1 MMTTAK
7 RMQRMQ
13 RMLQDASLMP
23 AATIDPSVHYQRR
36 EDRAML
42 LLMAPALIVIV
53 VLLVVPLAWL
63 SWASVWH
70 DGGFTIA
77 NYKRIFT
84 GAYLDT
90 FLLTFKLSFIVTAI
104 TLLLGYPVAYFAAS
118 ISPRWS
124 ALVLGMVILPFWT
137 SVLVRTYAWLVLL
150 QRTGLINKAL
160 LGMGLIDRPLQLSY
174 NQFGTVIAMVHILLP
189 FMVLPLYSAMQ
200 KIPRNLSQAG
210 ASLGGSP
217 VHVFLRVFLPL
228 SMSGVLA
235 GVTLVFILCLGFYI
249 TPELMG
255 GGKSMMVSM
264 IVSRN
269 VEIYN
274 SWGAA
279 SAVSVALLVCVF
291 AIFYAVSRVIPLE
304 KTLGAK

>member
-7 RMQRMQ
+7 RILQEPALMQTTAM
-13 RMLQDASLMP
+13 
-23 AATIDPSVHYQRR
+23 DPSVRHQQR

-42 LLMAPALIVIV
+42 LLLAPALFVVV

-63 SWASVWH
+63 SWQSIWH
-70 DGGFTIA
+70 DGGFTLV
-77 NYKRIFT
+77 NYQRIFT
-84 GAYLDT
+84 GTYLDT
-90 FLLTFKLSFIVTAI
+90 FLMTFKLSVIVTGV

-118 ISPRWS
+118 VSPRWS
-124 ALVLGMVILPFWT
+124 ALILGMVILPFWT

-160 LGMGLIDRPLQLSY
+160 LATGLVDRPVQLAY
-174 NQFGTVIAMVHILLP
+174 NQFGTILAMVHILLP

-200 KIPRNLSQAG
+200 KIPANLSQAG

-217 VHVFLRVFLPL
+217 LHVFWRVFLPL
-228 SMSGVLA
+228 SMSGVVA
-235 GVTLVFILCLGFYI
+235 GVTLVFVLCLGFYI

-255 GGKSMMVSM
+255 GGKSIMVSM
-264 IVSRN
+264 VVSRN

-279 SAVSVALLVCVF
+279 SAVSVVLLLCVF
-291 AIFYAVSRVIPLE
+291 AIFYAASRVIPLE

>member
-1 MMTTAK
+1 
-7 RMQRMQ
+7 MQ
-13 RMLQDASLMP
+13 
-23 AATIDPSVHYQRR
+23 AATIDPSVRHQQR

-42 LLMAPALIVIV
+42 LLMAPALLVVV

-63 SWASVWH
+63 SWQSIYH
-70 DGGFTIA
+70 DGAFTLV
-77 NYKRIFT
+77 NYQRVFT
-84 GAYLDT
+84 GTYLDT
-90 FLLTFKLSFIVTAI
+90 FLMTFKLSIIVTGI

-118 ISPRWS
+118 VPPKWS
-124 ALVLGMVILPFWT
+124 ALILGMVILPFWT

-150 QRTGLINKAL
+150 QRTGLVNKAL
-160 LGMGLIDRPLQLSY
+160 LSMGLIDRPLQLSY
-174 NQFGTVIAMVHILLP
+174 NQFGTIVAMVHILLP

-200 KIPRNLSQAG
+200 KIPGNLSQAG

-217 VHVFLRVFLPL
+217 LHVFWRVFLPL
-228 SMSGVLA
+228 SMSGVVA
-235 GVTLVFILCLGFYI
+235 GVTLVFVLCLGFYI

-255 GGKSMMVSM
+255 GGKSIMVSM
-264 IVSRN
+264 VVSRN

-279 SAVSVALLVCVF
+279 SAVSVVLLVCVF
-291 AIFYAVSRVIPLE
+291 AIFYAASRVIPLE

>member
-1 MMTTAK
+1 
-7 RMQRMQ
+7 
-13 RMLQDASLMP
+13 MLHAT
-23 AATIDPSVHYQRR
+23 TIDPAVRYQRR
-36 EDRAML
+36 EDRMML
-42 LLMAPALIVIV
+42 LLMVPALLTIV

-63 SWASVWH
+63 SWQSIYH
-70 DGGFTIA
+70 DGAFTLV
-77 NYKRIFT
+77 NYRRVFT

-90 FLLTFKLSFIVTAI
+90 FLLTFKLSFIVTAV

-118 ISPRWS
+118 IPPRWS

-200 KIPRNLSQAG
+200 KIPANLSQAG

-217 VHVFLRVFLPL
+217 LHVFLRVFLPL

-235 GVTLVFILCLGFYI
+235 GVTLVFVLCLGFYI

-279 SAVSVALLVCVF
+279 SAVSVALLICVF
-291 AIFYAVSRVIPLE
+291 AVFYAVSRVIPLE

>member
-7 RMQRMQ
+7 RILQEHTPMQ
-13 RMLQDASLMP
+13 
-23 AATIDPSVHYQRR
+23 AATIDPSVQHQKR

-42 LLMAPALIVIV
+42 LLMAPALFVVI

-63 SWASVWH
+63 SWESIYH
-70 DGGFTIA
+70 DGGFTLA

-90 FLLTFKLSFIVTAI
+90 FLLTFKLSIIVTGI

-118 ISPRWS
+118 LSPRWS

-150 QRTGLINKAL
+150 QRTGLVNKAL

-174 NQFGTVIAMVHILLP
+174 NQLGTVLAMVHILLP

-200 KIPRNLSQAG
+200 KIPQNLSQAG

-235 GVTLVFILCLGFYI
+235 GVTLVFVLCLGFYI

-279 SAVSVALLVCVF
+279 SSVSVALLICVF

>member
-7 RMQRMQ
+7 RI
-13 RMLQDASLMP
+13 LQDPALMP
-23 AATIDPSVHYQRR
+23 AATIDPSVRHQQR

-42 LLMAPALIVIV
+42 LLMAPALFVVI

-63 SWASVWH
+63 SWESIYH
-70 DGGFTIA
+70 DGGFTLA
-77 NYKRIFT
+77 NYRRIFT

-90 FLLTFKLSFIVTAI
+90 FLLTFKLSVIVTGI

-118 ISPRWS
+118 LSPRWS

-174 NQFGTVIAMVHILLP
+174 NQFGTIIAMVHILLP

-200 KIPRNLSQAG
+200 KIPQNLSQAG

-235 GVTLVFILCLGFYI
+235 GVTLVFVLCLGFYI

-279 SAVSVALLVCVF
+279 SSVSVALLICVF

>member
-1 MMTTAK
+1 
-7 RMQRMQ
+7 
-13 RMLQDASLMP
+13 
-23 AATIDPSVHYQRR
+23 
-36 EDRAML
+36 ML
-42 LLMAPALIVIV
+42 LLMTPALLVAV
-53 VLLVVPLAWL
+53 VLVVVPLAWL
-63 SWASVWH
+63 SWQSIYQ
-70 DGGFTIA
+70 DGGFTLA
-77 NYKRIFT
+77 NYRRVFT
-84 GAYLDT
+84 EAYLST
-90 FLLTFKLSFIVTAI
+90 FVLTFRLSLIVTAL

-174 NQFGTVIAMVHILLP
+174 NQLGTVIAMVHILLP

-200 KIPRNLSQAG
+200 KIPANLSQAG

-217 VHVFLRVFLPL
+217 WHVFLRVFLPL

-235 GVTLVFILCLGFYI
+235 GATLVFVLCLGFYI

-269 VEIYN
+269 VDIYN

-279 SAVSVALLVCVF
+279 SSVSVVLLICVF
-291 AIFYAVSRVIPLE
+291 AVFYAVSRVIPLE

>member
-1 MMTTAK
+1 MTTAK
-7 RMQRMQ
+7 RI
-13 RMLQDASLMP
+13 LEGHALMP
-23 AATIDPSVHYQRR
+23 ASTIDPSVRHQQR

-42 LLMAPALIVIV
+42 LLLAPALFVIV

-63 SWASVWH
+63 SWQSIWH
-70 DGGFTIA
+70 DGGFTLA
-77 NYKRIFT
+77 NYQRMFT
-84 GAYLDT
+84 GTYLDT

-104 TLLLGYPVAYFAAS
+104 TLLLGYPVAYFATS
-118 ISPRWS
+118 LPPKLS
-124 ALVLGMVILPFWT
+124 ALILGMVILPFWT

-150 QRTGLINKAL
+150 QRTGLVNKAL
-160 LGMGLIDRPLQLSY
+160 MASGLIDHPIQLAY
-174 NQFGTVIAMVHILLP
+174 NQFGTIIAMVHILLP

-200 KIPRNLSQAG
+200 KIPSNLSQAG

-217 VHVFLRVFLPL
+217 LHVFWRVFLPL
-228 SMSGVLA
+228 SMSGVVA

-255 GGKSMMVSM
+255 GGKSIMVSM
-264 IVSRN
+264 VVSRN

-279 SAVSVALLVCVF
+279 SAVSVVLLICVF
-291 AIFYAVSRVIPLE
+291 AIFYAASRVIPLE

>member
-7 RMQRMQ
+7 HVLQEQTVMQ
-13 RMLQDASLMP
+13 
-23 AATIDPSVHYQRR
+23 AATIDPSVRHQQR

-42 LLMAPALIVIV
+42 LLMAPALLVVV

-63 SWASVWH
+63 SWQSIYH
-70 DGGFTIA
+70 DGAFTLV
-77 NYKRIFT
+77 NYQRVFT
-84 GAYLDT
+84 GTYLDT
-90 FLLTFKLSFIVTAI
+90 FLMTFKLSIIVTGI

-118 ISPRWS
+118 VPPKWS
-124 ALVLGMVILPFWT
+124 ALILGMVILPFWT

-150 QRTGLINKAL
+150 QRTGLVNKAL
-160 LGMGLIDRPLQLSY
+160 LSMGLIDRPLQLSY
-174 NQFGTVIAMVHILLP
+174 NQFGTIVAMVHILLP

-200 KIPRNLSQAG
+200 KIPGNLSQAG

-217 VHVFLRVFLPL
+217 LHVFWRVFLPL
-228 SMSGVLA
+228 SMSGVVA
-235 GVTLVFILCLGFYI
+235 GVTLVFVLCLGFYI

-255 GGKSMMVSM
+255 GGKSIMVSM
-264 IVSRN
+264 VVSRN

-279 SAVSVALLVCVF
+279 SAVSVVLLVCVF
-291 AIFYAVSRVIPLE
+291 AIFYAASRVIPLE

>member
-7 RMQRMQ
+7 RI
-13 RMLQDASLMP
+13 LQDTAVIPS
-23 AATIDPSVHYQRR
+23 ATIDPSVRHQRR

-42 LLMAPALIVIV
+42 LLMAPALLVIV

-63 SWASVWH
+63 SWQSFYH
-70 DGGFTIA
+70 DGVFSLV
-77 NYKRIFT
+77 NYKRVFT

-150 QRTGLINKAL
+150 QRTGLINKTL

-200 KIPRNLSQAG
+200 KIPPNLSQAG

-217 VHVFLRVFLPL
+217 LHVFLRVFLPL

-235 GVTLVFILCLGFYI
+235 GVTLVFVLCLGFYI

-279 SAVSVALLVCVF
+279 SSVSVVLLICVF

>member
-1 MMTTAK
+1 MTTAK
-7 RMQRMQ
+7 RMFQDPT
-13 RMLQDASLMP
+13 MLH
-23 AATIDPSVHYQRR
+23 AATIDPALRHQRR
-36 EDRAML
+36 EDRTML
-42 LLMAPALIVIV
+42 LLMVPALLTIV

-63 SWASVWH
+63 SWQSVYH
-70 DGGFTIA
+70 DGAFTLV
-77 NYKRIFT
+77 NYRRVFT

-90 FLLTFKLSFIVTAI
+90 FLLTFKLSFIVTAV

-118 ISPRWS
+118 IPPRWS

-160 LGMGLIDRPLQLSY
+160 LGAGLIDRPLQLSY

-200 KIPRNLSQAG
+200 KIPANLSQAG

-217 VHVFLRVFLPL
+217 LHVFLRVFLPL

-235 GVTLVFILCLGFYI
+235 GVTLVFVLCLGFYI

-279 SAVSVALLVCVF
+279 SAVSVALLICVF
-291 AIFYAVSRVIPLE
+291 TVFYVVSRVIPLE

>member
-7 RMQRMQ
+7 RMLQGTTLMQ
-13 RMLQDASLMP
+13 ATGTDP
-23 AATIDPSVHYQRR
+23 AARYQRR
-36 EDRAML
+36 EDRTML
-42 LLMAPALIVIV
+42 LLMTPALLVIA
-53 VLLVVPLAWL
+53 VLLIVPLAWL
-63 SWASVWH
+63 SWQSIYH
-70 DGGFTIA
+70 DGFTLE
-77 NYKRIFT
+77 NYRRMFT
-84 GAYLDT
+84 GVYLET
-90 FLLTFKLSFIVTAI
+90 FLLTFKLSIIVTVI

-118 ISPRWS
+118 LPPKPS

-150 QRTGLINKAL
+150 QRTGLVNKAL
-160 LGMGLIDRPLQLSY
+160 MAAGLIDRPVQLAY

-200 KIPRNLSQAG
+200 KIPPNLSQAG

-217 VHVFLRVFLPL
+217 LHVFLRVFLPL
-228 SMSGVLA
+228 SLSGVFA
-235 GVTLVFILCLGFYI
+235 GVTLVFVLCLGFYI

-255 GGKSMMVSM
+255 GGKSIMVSM
-264 IVSRN
+264 VVSRN

-279 SAVSVALLVCVF
+279 SAVSVVLLICVF
-291 AIFYAVSRVIPLE
+291 AIFYAASRLVPLE

>member
-1 MMTTAK
+1 MH
-7 RMQRMQ
+7 
-13 RMLQDASLMP
+13 
-23 AATIDPSVHYQRR
+23 AATLDPTVRHQRR
-36 EDRAML
+36 EDRTML
-42 LLMAPALIVIV
+42 LLMTPALLVVI
-53 VLLVVPLAWL
+53 VLLVAPLAWL
-63 SWASVWH
+63 SWQSFVH
-70 DGGFTIA
+70 DGA
-77 NYKRIFT
+77 LSLVNYKRVFT

-90 FLLTFKLSFIVTAI
+90 FLLTFKLSFIVTLI

-118 ISPRWS
+118 LSPRWS

-174 NQFGTVIAMVHILLP
+174 NQFGTIIAMVHILLP
-189 FMVLPLYSAMQ
+189 FMVLPLFSAMQ
-200 KIPRNLSQAG
+200 KIAPNLSQAG

-217 VHVFLRVFLPL
+217 LHVFLRVFLPL

-235 GVTLVFILCLGFYI
+235 GVTLVFVLCLGFYI

-279 SAVSVALLVCVF
+279 SSVSVVLLICVF

>member
-7 RMQRMQ
+7 RI
-13 RMLQDASLMP
+13 LQDPALMP
-23 AATIDPSVHYQRR
+23 ALTIDPSVRHQRR

-42 LLMAPALIVIV
+42 LLMAPALLVVI

-63 SWASVWH
+63 SWESIYH
-70 DGGFTIA
+70 DGGFTLA
-77 NYKRIFT
+77 NYKRVFT

-90 FLLTFKLSFIVTAI
+90 FLLTFKLSIIVTAI

-118 ISPRWS
+118 LSPRWS

-160 LGMGLIDRPLQLSY
+160 LGIGLIDRPLQLSY
-174 NQFGTVIAMVHILLP
+174 NQFGTIIAMVHILLP

-200 KIPRNLSQAG
+200 KIPQNLSQAG

-235 GVTLVFILCLGFYI
+235 GVTLVFVLCLGFYI

-279 SAVSVALLVCVF
+279 SSVSVVLLICVF

>member
-1 MMTTAK
+1 MTTAK
-7 RMQRMQ
+7 RM
-13 RMLQDASLMP
+13 LQDPTMLR
-23 AATIDPSVHYQRR
+23 AATIDPAVRHQRR
-36 EDRAML
+36 EDRTML
-42 LLMAPALIVIV
+42 LLMAPALLTIV

-63 SWASVWH
+63 SWQSIYH
-70 DGGFTIA
+70 DGAFTLV
-77 NYKRIFT
+77 NYRRVFT

-90 FLLTFKLSFIVTAI
+90 FLLTFKLSFIVTVV

-160 LGMGLIDRPLQLSY
+160 LGLGLIDRPLQLSY

-200 KIPRNLSQAG
+200 KIPANLAQAG

-217 VHVFLRVFLPL
+217 LHVFLRVFLPL

-235 GVTLVFILCLGFYI
+235 GVTLVFVLCLGFYI

-279 SAVSVALLVCVF
+279 SAVSVALLICVF

-304 KTLGAK
+304 KTLGAN

>member
-1 MMTTAK
+1 MTTAK
-7 RMQRMQ
+7 PI
-13 RMLQDASLMP
+13 LQDPALMQT
-23 AATIDPSVHYQRR
+23 ATTDPSVRHQQR

-42 LLMAPALIVIV
+42 LLMAPALFVVV

-63 SWASVWH
+63 SWESVYH
-70 DGGFTIA
+70 DGGFTLA
-77 NYKRIFT
+77 NYRRIFT

-90 FLLTFKLSFIVTAI
+90 FLLTFKLSMIVTGI

-118 ISPRWS
+118 ISPRCS

-174 NQFGTVIAMVHILLP
+174 NQFGTIIAMVHILLP

-200 KIPRNLSQAG
+200 KIPQNLSQAG

-217 VHVFLRVFLPL
+217 MHVFLRVFLPL

-235 GVTLVFILCLGFYI
+235 GVTLVFVLCLGFYI

-279 SAVSVALLVCVF
+279 SSVSVALLICVF

>member
-1 MMTTAK
+1 
-7 RMQRMQ
+7 
-13 RMLQDASLMP
+13 ML
-23 AATIDPSVHYQRR
+23 AATTDPSVRHQQR
-36 EDRAML
+36 EDRTML
-42 LLMAPALIVIV
+42 FLMAPALLVVI
-53 VLLVVPLAWL
+53 VLLVIPLAWL
-63 SWASVWH
+63 SWESIYQ
-70 DGGFTIA
+70 DGGFTLA

-90 FLLTFKLSFIVTAI
+90 FLLTFKLSVIVTAI

-150 QRTGLINKAL
+150 QRTGIVNKAL
-160 LGMGLIDRPLQLSY
+160 LSMGVIDRPLQLSY
-174 NQFGTVIAMVHILLP
+174 NQFGTIIAMVHILLP

-200 KIPRNLSQAG
+200 KIPQNLSQAG

-217 VHVFLRVFLPL
+217 VHVFFRVFLPL

-235 GVTLVFILCLGFYI
+235 GATLVFVLCLGFYI

-279 SAVSVALLVCVF
+279 SSVSVALLICVF

>member
-1 MMTTAK
+1 MHAVST
-7 RMQRMQ
+7 
-13 RMLQDASLMP
+13 
-23 AATIDPSVHYQRR
+23 DPSVRHQQR

-42 LLMAPALIVIV
+42 LLMAPALFVVV

-63 SWASVWH
+63 SWESIYH
-70 DGGFTIA
+70 DGGFTLA
-77 NYKRIFT
+77 NYKRVFT

-90 FLLTFKLSFIVTAI
+90 FLLTFKLSLIVTVI

-124 ALVLGMVILPFWT
+124 ALVLGMVMLPFWT

-160 LGMGLIDRPLQLSY
+160 LGTGLIDRPLQLSY

-200 KIPRNLSQAG
+200 KIPANLSLAG

-291 AIFYAVSRVIPLE
+291 AIFYVVSRVIPLE

>member
-1 MMTTAK
+1 MTTAK
-7 RMQRMQ
+7 RMFQDPT
-13 RMLQDASLMP
+13 MLHAT
-23 AATIDPSVHYQRR
+23 TIDPAVRYQRR
-36 EDRAML
+36 EDRMML
-42 LLMAPALIVIV
+42 LLMVPALLTIV

-63 SWASVWH
+63 SWQSIYH
-70 DGGFTIA
+70 DGAFTLV
-77 NYKRIFT
+77 NYRRVFT

-90 FLLTFKLSFIVTAI
+90 FLLTFKLSFIVTAV

-118 ISPRWS
+118 IPPRWS

-200 KIPRNLSQAG
+200 KIPANLSQAG

-217 VHVFLRVFLPL
+217 LHVFLRVFLPL

-235 GVTLVFILCLGFYI
+235 GVTLVFVLCLGFYI

-279 SAVSVALLVCVF
+279 SAVSVALLICVF
-291 AIFYAVSRVIPLE
+291 AVFYAVSRVIPLE